1 MSDLEHVFRTVGQRR
16 WCVCCDLF
24 QQRRG
29 SDWPRVGPCSDIA
42 PAAAENRE
50 HEKKQRMAE

>member
-1 MSDLEHVFRTVGQRR
+1 MSEHVFVTVGQRR

-29 SDWPRVGPCSDIA
+29 GDWPKVGECEDFT
-42 PAAAENRE
+42 PAAPIHRAQ
-50 HEKKQRMAE
+50 HEQKAKDTTP